1 MRSRYLVIAL
11 MVLLVA
17 IALSASL
24 ATSNAN
30 ALPTFNNALQGVGP
44 CDSCHSLAATHAIAG
59 HATAMETCTPCHGS
73 STANPPLPSACAS
86 CHGAA
91 NILASATHALPAT
104 GCDTTDGCHGFV
116 EPTPTPTPTP
126 TETPTETPTPTP
138 TPTETATATP
148 TPTPSPSATEE
159 AGGETAGVTDEE
171 TAEAVGFPAT
181 GYPPSDGGSSW
192 PLVGGAFAAGLTLLL
207 VAWRLRVVARR
218 HD

>member
-1 MRSRYLVIAL
+1 MRSRYLVVAV
-11 MVLLVA
+11 MVLLAA

-24 ATSNAN
+24 VIADAGAN
-30 ALPTFNNALQGVGP
+30 PVFDPVCAG
-44 CDSCHSLAATHAIAG
+44 CHSGAYPSGVHAVPAHAGFVNTCSTCHTVDTAT
-59 HATAMETCTPCHGS
+59 
-73 STANPPLPSACAS
+73 PPLPATCAT
-86 CHGAA
+86 CHGGVTA
-91 NILASATHALPAT
+91 ILAAPTHANN
-104 GCDTTDGCHGFV
+104 GCGTTPGCHGFV

-138 TPTETATATP
+138 TPTETATTTP
-148 TPTPSPSATEE
+148 TPTPSASATEE
-159 AGGETAGVTDEE
+159 AGGGTAGVTDEE